1 MNPGIAR
8 KWSTK
13 KKLIIAAAVG
23 VAALAGVYTFYA
35 TQKYAGTKTVKEDFS
50 VNAVDFIREFR
61 VNDSAANAKYSDK
74 IIIVSGT
81 VSELESPDS
90 LSINIKFIDA
100 ETGDYIIVAF
110 QEQYLAEAKTV
121 HVGDSIAIKGSS
133 SGSSF
138 SEIMEV
144 YTIPFKRGTLH
155 ALYSRAGN
163 NTANP

>member
-13 KKLIIAAAVG
+13 KKILVAVG
-23 VAALAGVYTFYA
+23 VIVVALAGIYIYFA
-35 TQKYAGTKTVKEDFS
+35 TQKYAGTKSVKEDFTI
-50 VNAVDFIREFR
+50 NAIDLIREFR
-61 VNDSAANAKYSDK
+61 INDSVANAKYSDK
-74 IIIVSGT
+74 IIIVKGT

-90 LSINIKFIDA
+90 SSVNIKFIDA

-110 QEQYLAEAKTV
+110 QEQYLQEAKTV
-121 HVGDSIAIKGSS
+121 NVGDSIAIKGSS

-155 ALYSRAGN
+155 ANYSKDGN
-163 NTANP
+163 AANP